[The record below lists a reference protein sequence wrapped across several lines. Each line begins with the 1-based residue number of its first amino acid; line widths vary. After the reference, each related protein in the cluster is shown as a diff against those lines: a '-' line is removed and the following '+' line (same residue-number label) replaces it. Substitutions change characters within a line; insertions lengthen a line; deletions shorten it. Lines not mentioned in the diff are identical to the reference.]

1 MNVPRPSGVWAIP
14 SLTISSVAL
23 PSMRCPSKRTL
34 PLVFTMPHTA
44 RSVVVLPAPLAPR
57 IAVMPP
63 ASTAKPKPWR
73 TLVAPYC
80 ASRFSASSSVGTSS
94 RLPSQFLASPSQFL
108 ASPSQFLASKVGLD
122 HVGVALDLGGRA
134 LGDLPAEVEHDHPVR
149 HLHHE
154 AHVVLDQ

>member
-1 MNVPRPSGVWAIP
+1 
-14 SLTISSVAL
+14 
-23 PSMRCPSKRTL
+23 
-34 PLVFTMPHTA
+34 MPQTA

-57 IAVMPP
+57 MAVMPP
-63 ASTAKPKPWR
+63 ASTVKPKPWR

-94 RLPSQFLASPSQFL
+94 RLPPQFL

-134 LGDLPAEVEHDHPVR
+134 LGDLPAEVEPDHPVR

-154 AHVVLDQ
+154 AHVV

>member
-108 ASPSQFLASKVGLD
+108 ASKVGLD

>member
-14 SLTISSVAL
+14 SLTISSVGL
-23 PSMRCPSKRTL
+23 PSIRCPSKSTL
-34 PLVFTMPHTA
+34 PLVLTMPQTA

-63 ASTAKPKPWR
+63 ASTAKPRPWR

-108 ASPSQFLASKVGLD
+108 ASPSQFLASPSQFLASPSQFLASKVGLD

-134 LGDLPAEVEHDHPVR
+134 LGDLPAEVE
-149 HLHHE
+149 
-154 AHVVLDQ
+154 